1 MNQHVAIIRLKR
13 ESEVGVDTR
22 YLESC
27 LVSLKDELIKEAV
40 KGSTRKALTKEFLIN
55 FEIPI
60 PPLPTQRKIVAKLDA
75 VRERCEKLKRAAEEG
90 LQTAALMRK
99 AILKEAFA

>member
-1 MNQHVAIIRLKR
+1 MSDSDYLYYWFVNFPINSCIIVGAIPF
-13 ESEVGVDTR
+13 VDFNM
-22 YLESC
+22 L
-27 LVSLKDELIKEAV
+27 
-40 KGSTRKALTKEFLIN
+40 GNMEFPL
-55 FEIPI
+55 